1 MIDSLPDSVAPIAE
15 VIGVDAALK
24 LVRTWPR
31 TNATS
36 TSRGRVVIY
45 VPITLTSEH
54 PLIEIIGEANAQK
67 LVERFRGELLFLASC
82 ASIVAKHRDRAILDA
97 IEMGATTEKAARVL
111 GVSLRHA
118 YRIKRADKAAK
129 DAVVT

>member
-1 MIDSLPDSVAPIAE
+1 MPNSLPDSVTPVAE
-15 VIGVDAALK
+15 VIGVDAAMK
-24 LVRTWPR
+24 LVRNWPR

-36 TSRGRVVIY
+36 TTKGRVVIY
-45 VPITLTSEH
+45 VPITLAAEH
-54 PLIEIIGEANAQK
+54 PLIGIIGEVNAQK

-82 ASIVAKHRDRAILDA
+82 ASIVAKQRDRAILDA
-97 IEMGATTEKAARVL
+97 IEMGATTETAARVL

-129 DAVVT
+129 DAVVR